1 MAQEKPDILKALEEE
16 VKRDEGAKPKATA
29 SAAPATAAQTA
40 AKTGAPA
47 KHNTLL
53 DALLNDARAEAD
65 REIQQH
71 NQRLQQRVDGQ
82 RKAEEEEERRKRLQY
97 EQLFE
102 EEKRKRQDVVRKK
115 EEERI
120 RKEREI
126 QLAEQ
131 RRLEEIARKEA
142 AQRARRLRIYVG
154 SGIAGAL
161 AIFAILVFTGV
172 IPLLPTEKIVG
183 TRHIAKDTGYEP
195 PAPFQGV
202 VYQPTKGDP
211 LFVTTEKPKLPD
223 TEGAGIE
230 VLNAVRQSG
239 FQVNSSMPQP
249 ATTAPGEELRGT
261 AQRLANSIAR
271 DFKVE
276 KAPGPDNSIKI
287 KDIFK

>member
-1 MAQEKPDILKALEEE
+1 MAQDKPDILKALEEE
-16 VKRDEGAKPKATA
+16 VKRDEGAKPKPAA
-29 SAAPATAAQTA
+29 SPAPAAAAQAA
-40 AKTGAPA
+40 AKPGAAA

-71 NQRLQQRVDGQ
+71 NQRLQQRVDVQ
-82 RKAEEEEERRKRLQY
+82 KKAEEEEERRKRMQY

-115 EEERI
+115 EEERL
-120 RKEREI
+120 RKEREA

-142 AQRARRLRIYVG
+142 AKRARRMRIYVG

-161 AIFAILVFTGV
+161 AVFAVLVFSGV
-172 IPLLPTEKIVG
+172 IPLLSSDKPMG
-183 TRHIAKDTGYEP
+183 TRHIIKDTGYEP
-195 PAPFQGV
+195 PPPFKGV
-202 VYQPTKGDP
+202 VYHPAKGEA
-211 LFVTTEKPKLPD
+211 LFVATEKPKLPD

-230 VLNAVRQSG
+230 VLNAVKEAG
-239 FQVNSSMPQP
+239 FNVKSPMPQSAAP
-249 ATTAPGEELRGT
+249 TPGEELIGT
-261 AQRLANSIAR
+261 AKRLANSVAR